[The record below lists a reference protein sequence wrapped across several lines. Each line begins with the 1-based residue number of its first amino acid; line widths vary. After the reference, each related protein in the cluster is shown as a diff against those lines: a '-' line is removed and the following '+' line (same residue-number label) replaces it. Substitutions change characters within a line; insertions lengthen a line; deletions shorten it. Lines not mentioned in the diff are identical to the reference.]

1 MSESECRMVVGFGER
16 CGRAIHVLPVVS
28 LPSLLE
34 QRRQRSPFSG
44 GPCLPSSQ
52 RRTVLQSVLHC
63 TDDTATVSTLGHTDT
78 APHPA

>member
-44 GPCLPSSQ
+44 GPCIAVESASDRAAKCFALH
-52 RRTVLQSVLHC
+52 RRYSDGVNAGTH
-63 TDDTATVSTLGHTDT
+63 
-78 APHPA
+78 